1 MNERLDMRGQVT
13 LRLTDRDGNVVAE
26 RHRRNRIVRT
36 GRQLVAQLFAGV
48 SGGPPPTQVT
58 HMAVGTGAAAPADD
72 QVGLATER
80 APRKPIQETEF
91 TDFDD
96 GGTRRV
102 RVSLRSVFDFGEANG
117 PEPLREAGIFTAA
130 TAGVMYNRVVF
141 DAVTKTNAFQ
151 LTLLWE
157 ITF

>member
-1 MNERLDMRGQVT
+1 MNERLEMQGQVT
-13 LRLTDRDGNVVAE
+13 LILTDRAGAVVA
-26 RHRRNRIVRT
+26 RLHRRNRIVRS

-58 HMAVGTGAAAPADD
+58 HMAVGSGAAAPADA
-72 QVGLATER
+72 QVGLVTER
-80 APRKPIQETEF
+80 PPRKPIQETVF
-91 TDFDD
+91 TDVDD

-117 PEPLREAGIFTAA
+117 PDPLREAGIFTAEA
-130 TAGVMYNRVVF
+130 AGVMYNRVVF